1 MMKKQQQRRETVESF
16 IQACREIGDAIP
28 VMREALIALRKELD
42 ASDDW
47 QARYDALA
55 TQVEAAETARSRHHK
70 TQADRFE
77 LEQANERL
85 LAKVAVALRE
95 RDEARAEVERLRGI
109 VEVNDRRLAAVWDES
124 RAEVEMLR
132 EALKTAGDRLR
143 ACAHE
148 LTEHSYQEIA
158 SVLFDL
164 PTSAEEAP

>member
-16 IQACREIGDAIP
+16 IQACREIGDALP

-55 TQVEAAETARSRHHK
+55 TQIEATETVRSHHDWTRTK
-70 TQADRFE
+70 QLE

-95 RDEARAEVERLRGI
+95 RDEARAEVERLR
-109 VEVNDRRLAAVWDES
+109 RL
-124 RAEVEMLR
+124 L
-132 EALKTAGDRLR
+132 G
-143 ACAHE
+143 
-148 LTEHSYQEIA
+148 EI
-158 SVLFDL
+158 
-164 PTSAEEAP
+164 P